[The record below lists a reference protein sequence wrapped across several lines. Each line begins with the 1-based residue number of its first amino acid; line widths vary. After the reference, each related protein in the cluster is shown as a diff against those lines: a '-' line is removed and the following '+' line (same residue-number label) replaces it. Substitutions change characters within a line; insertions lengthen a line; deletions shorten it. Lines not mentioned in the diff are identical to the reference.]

1 MNFTTLEIAELTG
14 AGHEGPSCVVQR
26 VAIDP
31 GEVVGEDN
39 LLFATS
45 AHPPPLGDT
54 SLRLEDEIAERVPY
68 LTERPWVGGTA
79 VIGPSTEAMLRS
91 MAGDDRGRPAG
102 ALRVGVIATDAPWA
116 MAELLRVALGG
127 RTDTPVR
134 PGPPDEREIP
144 GTERF
149 RVPLALLNH
158 GPDQPLVVELNR
170 RHRGCAGADAALL
183 DPHVLVIGDLG
194 PRQVAM
200 MGTDGTLRQ
209 TEEVLAACGP
219 DTHVVIPE
227 GLQDDLDPWIAPR
240 PRHTYRVGT
249 NAAGETTLHLDVSGR
264 TSSGALPTD
273 ASRRWLANAQG
284 ATLTACAA
292 LARTGPEV
300 DDAVTAMSTRLT
312 DATVHTLPD
321 GVAAWDR
328 SDATSVGAV
337 IGAVAALAEHPADAR
352 YAILGPVDDGP
363 TAAEGL
369 HCSILDRAAAA
380 GVVGI
385 AAGGW
390 GIGTDHLDHPVT
402 MADELAAAGDGAVVV
417 LAGTGA
423 DLLSVRDRLLSMAQP
438 KS

>member
-240 PRHTYRVGT
+240 PRHTYRGGT

-273 ASRRWLANAQG
+273 ASRRWLANA
-284 ATLTACAA
+284 
-292 LARTGPEV
+292 
-300 DDAVTAMSTRLT
+300 
-312 DATVHTLPD
+312 
-321 GVAAWDR
+321 
-328 SDATSVGAV
+328 
-337 IGAVAALAEHPADAR
+337 
-352 YAILGPVDDGP
+352 
-363 TAAEGL
+363 
-369 HCSILDRAAAA
+369 
-380 GVVGI
+380 
-385 AAGGW
+385 
-390 GIGTDHLDHPVT
+390 
-402 MADELAAAGDGAVVV
+402 
-417 LAGTGA
+417 
-423 DLLSVRDRLLSMAQP
+423 
-438 KS
+438 